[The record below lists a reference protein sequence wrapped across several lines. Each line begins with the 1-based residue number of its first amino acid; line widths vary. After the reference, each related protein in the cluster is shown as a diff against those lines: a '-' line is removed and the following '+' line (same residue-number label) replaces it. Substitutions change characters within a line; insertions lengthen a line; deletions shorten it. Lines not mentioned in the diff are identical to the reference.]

1 MMNFNRKSLNY
12 RVSKHRENS
21 MLGTSSSFMG
31 NQSNFANRS
40 QSMANTYHPPKEVT
54 EALQGNYL
62 AVRKILDAF
71 NDEKE
76 KMANSD
82 LDPLYLQKKF
92 SEINHKMGDND

>member
-1 MMNFNRKSLNY
+1 
-12 RVSKHRENS
+12 
-21 MLGTSSSFMG
+21 
-31 NQSNFANRS
+31 
-40 QSMANTYHPPKEVT
+40 
-54 EALQGNYL
+54 
-62 AVRKILDAF
+62 VRKILDAF